1 MSLIQIV
8 YWRDIPAQVKVRE
21 GRTRVSRPLPTR
33 FQEAIDS
40 AAMRTGAS
48 GTDEYLAEW
57 RTSEA
62 SERADPPETVADD
75 VVREFEALYT
85 PERLRQL
92 IDHGGSEVQNP
103 VEDRS

>member
-8 YWRDIPAQVKVRE
+8 YWRDIPAQVKARE
-21 GRTRVSRPLPTR
+21 GRARVSRPLPTR

-40 AAMRTGAS
+40 AAMRAGAS

-62 SERADPPETVADD
+62 TERAGSPEAVADE
-75 VVREFEALYT
+75 VVLEFEASY
-85 PERLRQL
+85 PDERLETL
-92 IDHGGSEVQNP
+92 IENAGRGEISG
-103 VEDRS
+103 

>member
-21 GRTRVSRPLPTR
+21 GRARISRPLPTR

-40 AAMRTGAS
+40 AAMRAGAS

-62 SERADPPETVADD
+62 TERAGPPEAVADE
-75 VVREFEALYT
+75 VVLEFEASY
-85 PERLRQL
+85 PDEQL
-92 IDHGGSEVQNP
+92 KKLIENAGKESG
-103 VEDRS
+103 

>member
-8 YWRDIPAQVKVRE
+8 YWRDIPAQIKVRE
-21 GRTRVSRPLPTR
+21 GRTRFSRPLPTR

-40 AAMRTGAS
+40 AAMRAGAI

-62 SERADPPETVADD
+62 VERAGPPETVADE
-75 VVREFEALYT
+75 VVPELEAAY
-85 PERLRQL
+85 PDERLKVL
-92 IDHGGSEVQNP
+92 VENAGKEV
-103 VEDRS
+103 DRE